1 MSDPAYTRLPDPLID
16 EVRAIRRAIFEECDN
31 DLDKLV
37 EQLRELER
45 QHPER
50 VVTPEQLRAR
60 RDQKPTP

>member
-1 MSDPAYTRLPDPLID
+1 MSDPAHTRLPDPLID

-31 DLDKLV
+31 DLDTLV

-60 RDQKPTP
+60 RGEKPSR